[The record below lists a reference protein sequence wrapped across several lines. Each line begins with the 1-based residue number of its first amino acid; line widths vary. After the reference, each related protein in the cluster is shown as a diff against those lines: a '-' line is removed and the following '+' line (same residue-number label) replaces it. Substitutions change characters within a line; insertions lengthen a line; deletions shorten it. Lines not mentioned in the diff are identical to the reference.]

1 MIDLFIITTVAVIVR
16 KFTLQ
21 KKKKTICRQTAVVT
35 NETQAV
41 KTTVSHALPPNYFT
55 SFIF

>member
-21 KKKKTICRQTAVVT
+21 KKKNNLQT
-35 NETQAV
+35 NRCCH
-41 KTTVSHALPPNYFT
+41 KWNS
-55 SFIF
+55 SC